1 MASSGNGPRVDPA
14 LVPYLRAT
22 GEDAEE
28 CLARLLEGETD
39 RTIRA
44 IVARTLCGAARGGR
58 TQTLETDD
66 VRADVVVHL
75 LERLRR
81 LKTQTDAAAIENFR
95 AYVASIAYRTCYTH
109 LRRLYPQRARLKN
122 RLRYALTYD
131 PDLTLEPD
139 SLGMWRC
146 GLTAWVGQSALPRAD
161 SATGRPEESAIQ
173 RFRREPAAFA
183 RDVLPDPAAREF
195 GITDAV
201 KTLLARVGEPVDLDL
216 LVDGIGGMLGIDN
229 RTPLWTST
237 LDGDAAAQVAD
248 PAGSVAQTLAYRQYL
263 ARLWGEVCELP
274 VNQRLAILLNLRD
287 NDGGAALPLLPV
299 IGIASIRQ
307 IAAALEMPALDL
319 AALWPELPLD
329 DARIAARL
337 NLTRQQVIN
346 LRKSG
351 RERLGR
357 RMARFG
363 GL

>member
-1 MASSGNGPRVDPA
+1 MASPGNSPRLDPA
-14 LVPYLRAT
+14 LVPYLRAS
-22 GEDAEE
+22 GEDAER
-28 CLARLLEGETD
+28 CLALLLGGETD

-58 TQTLETDD
+58 TQTIETDD

-146 GLTAWVGQSALPRAD
+146 GLTAWIGQAAPRVDA
-161 SATGRPEESAIQ
+161 AGGRPEESAIQ
-173 RFRREPAAFA
+173 RFRRGPAAFA

-216 LVDGIGGMLGIDN
+216 LVDGIGGMLGIDS
-229 RTPLWTST
+229 RSPRWTST
-237 LDGDAAAQVAD
+237 LDGDASEIPD
-248 PAGSVAQTLAYRQYL
+248 PTSSIAQTLVFRQYL
-263 ARLWGEVCELP
+263 TRLWDEVGELP
-274 VNQRLAILLNLRD
+274 INQRAAILLNLRD
-287 NDGGAALPLLPV
+287 DDGGAALPLLPL

-307 IAAALEMPALDL
+307 IAAALDMPALEL
-319 AALWPELPLD
+319 AGLWPELPLD
-329 DARIAARL
+329 DTRIAARL
-337 NLTRQQVIN
+337 TLTRQQVIN

>member
-1 MASSGNGPRVDPA
+1 
-14 LVPYLRAT
+14 
-22 GEDAEE
+22 
-28 CLARLLEGETD
+28 
-39 RTIRA
+39 
-44 IVARTLCGAARGGR
+44 
-58 TQTLETDD
+58 
-66 VRADVVVHL
+66 
-75 LERLRR
+75 
-81 LKTQTDAAAIENFR
+81 
-95 AYVASIAYRTCYTH
+95 
-109 LRRLYPQRARLKN
+109 
-122 RLRYALTYD
+122 
-131 PDLTLEPD
+131 
-139 SLGMWRC
+139 
-146 GLTAWVGQSALPRAD
+146 
-161 SATGRPEESAIQ
+161 
-173 RFRREPAAFA
+173 
-183 RDVLPDPAAREF
+183 
-195 GITDAV
+195 
-201 KTLLARVGEPVDLDL
+201 VDLDL